1 MNSDIIRID
10 LHEDEIRYIIHKVI
24 SKLNIS
30 KIDNLRDRYQT
41 TQFDSLLRGHLGEY
55 AIVKWM
61 LMNDI
66 TFTDI
71 NYQKDGEVIDIDLYY
86 KNINIEVKTSMVPDA
101 DESVQKSVHIR
112 DIKLIRRGNSS
123 IEEIRGDVHLQIMFD
138 IKRQEHDEWLLS
150 RNINIYDHNINY
162 LYESFNAEVY
172 KNCIYFVGWI
182 DKNTLIKHIHSLP
195 EKNRCWSF
203 SNSKRYFWNFKIKDS
218 HKPSLIIPYLKSL

>member
-172 KNCIYFVGWI
+172 KNCIYMYYI
-182 DKNTLIKHIHSLP
+182 
-195 EKNRCWSF
+195 
-203 SNSKRYFWNFKIKDS
+203 
-218 HKPSLIIPYLKSL
+218 LKSDVYNCIFLYIQVVLLISNTGNGFI